1 MLKFFAD
8 KKEILAIMSEKP
20 DGSMKIFENGA
31 NNENRSSFFEKNK
44 INKDDIFSAEI
55 IHGNKVEIVDR
66 NFPKIIKGADA
77 LVTREK
83 IFLSVTVADC
93 IPIYF
98 YDNKSNVVGIAHA
111 GWRGI
116 TKGIIKNTLDKIIEI
131 GGTSDNINVI
141 LGPGLRACH
150 FEIKEDILDNFRK
163 WAEFII
169 RKDDKIFVDL
179 FGIIKKELLNNKVL
193 EKNILDFGECTF
205 DNKEKYF
212 SYRRDRPEIIEAM
225 IAVIGM
231 R

>member
-116 TKGIIKNTLDKIIEI
+116 IKGIIKNTLDKIVEI
-131 GGTSDNINVI
+131 GGVNNNIKVI

-150 FEIKEDILDNFRK
+150 FEIKKDVLDNFNK
-163 WAEFII
+163 WVEFVI

-179 FGIIKKELLNNKVL
+179 FGIIKKELLNNEVL
-193 EKNILDFGECTF
+193 EKNILDLGECTF

-212 SYRRDRPEIIEAM
+212 SYRRDRPEIVEAM
-225 IAVIGM
+225 IAVIGI

>member
-8 KKEILAIMSEKP
+8 KKEILAVMSERP
-20 DGSMKIFENGA
+20 DGSMKIIENG
-31 NNENRSSFFEKNK
+31 ENIKNRNCFFEKNK
-44 INKDDIFSAEI
+44 IDENVIFSAEI
-55 IHGNKVEIVDR
+55 VHGSKVEIVDK
-66 NFPKIIKGADA
+66 NSPKIIKGADA

-83 IFLSVTVADC
+83 IFLAVTVADC

-98 YDNKSNVVGIAHA
+98 YDDKSNVVGIAHA

-116 TKGIIKNTLDKIIEI
+116 TKEIIKNTLDKIIEI
-131 GGTSDNINVI
+131 GGTINNIRVI

-150 FEIKEDILDNFRK
+150 FEIKEDVLDNFNK

-169 RKDDKIFVDL
+169 RKDDKIFADL

-193 EKNILDFGECTF
+193 EKNIFDFGECTF

-212 SYRRDRPEIIEAM
+212 SYRRDKPEMVEAM
-225 IAVIGM
+225 IAMIGIK
-231 R
+231 